1 MPGDLPSRFY
11 PIVDSRVCAARGL
24 EPRAVAEACFRA
36 GVRLIQLR
44 VKARSSAAFLA
55 LADEIT
61 AIAHTV
67 GARVIVNDRP
77 DIARMSGADGVH
89 VGQEDL
95 PADAVRRVRGPG
107 LLGLSTHSETQID
120 EALAGE
126 ADYVAVGPVYD
137 TTTKDTGYGE
147 RGLGLVRCA
156 AGRGKPIVAIGGIDL
171 ARAPEVIAAGASA
184 VAVITDLLRGD
195 PEARARAYLQ
205 AIGQASGDD
214 PR

>member
-11 PIVDSRVCAARGL
+11 PIVDSAVCAARGM
-24 EPRAVAEACFRA
+24 EPRAVAEACLKA

-44 VKARSSAAFLA
+44 VKTGSSAAFLA
-55 LADEIT
+55 LADEIV
-61 AIAHTV
+61 AIAHAA

-95 PADAVRRVRGPG
+95 PVEAVRRVLGRG
-107 LLGLSTHSETQID
+107 LIGLSTHTGAQID
-120 EALAGE
+120 EALAGQV
-126 ADYVAVGPVYD
+126 DYVAVGPVYD

-147 RGLGLVRCA
+147 RGLGLVRRA
-156 AGRGKPIVAIGGIDL
+156 AGRGKPIVAIGGIDP

-184 VAVITDLLRGD
+184 VAVITGLLNGD
-195 PEARARAYLQ
+195 PEDRAREFLQ
-205 AIGQASGDD
+205 TVGEAGGA
-214 PR
+214 